1 MVKRIIYL
9 CFTLL
14 VLAGCSY
21 SVYSN
26 AYPHLKKI
34 RVMAF
39 ENKTSEFD
47 LADKALEI
55 LSAQFNSD
63 GRLKLVTQQP
73 DCQLDGS
80 ITDYKESVYSYD
92 AANNVQDYQIRIT
105 FSVALVDLVNNQTIY
120 ENNNLVI
127 TEQYAV
133 SALSSSQFKSKEEA
147 LNEIIRNLFKAIVQN
162 SLENW

>member
-1 MVKRIIYL
+1 
-9 CFTLL
+9 
-14 VLAGCSY
+14 
-21 SVYSN
+21 
-26 AYPHLKKI
+26 
-34 RVMAF
+34 MAF

-105 FSVALVDLVNNQTIY
+105 FSVALVDLVKNQTIY

-133 SALSSSQFKSKEEA
+133 SALSSSKFKSKEEA